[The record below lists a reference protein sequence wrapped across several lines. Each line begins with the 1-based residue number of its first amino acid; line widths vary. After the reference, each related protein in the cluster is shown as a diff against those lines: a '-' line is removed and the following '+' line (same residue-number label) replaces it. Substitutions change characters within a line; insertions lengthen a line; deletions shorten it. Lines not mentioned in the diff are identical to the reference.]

1 MVKSSPSTLPLGERL
16 RRFRILHRIK
26 QQSVAADLDATQSL
40 VSRWEA
46 GIHEPSAKA
55 RQRIEALLHSV
66 MHVGTDA
73 PLRRLVESATCP
85 MHLICDDTH
94 ELLAASSPR
103 EREWQARAASFLGSS
118 LWRFATPQ
126 IVTSESKLNDLGW
139 FDTSGQSRVLVDTEG
154 NESRELRILPS
165 TLMWEKVALDGGRVG
180 RLVTTTAF
188 R

>member
-1 MVKSSPSTLPLGERL
+1 MVKSHPSVLPLGERL

-26 QQSVAADLDATQSL
+26 QQTIAADLDATQSL

-46 GIHEPSAKA
+46 GMHEPSAKA
-55 RQRIEALLHSV
+55 RLRIEALLWSA
-66 MHVGTDA
+66 MHKGSDA
-73 PLRRLVESATCP
+73 PLRRLVETAVCP

-94 ELLAASSPR
+94 VLLAASSSR
-103 EREWQARAASFLGSS
+103 EGEWQARAATFRGSS

-126 IVTSESKLNDLGW
+126 IVASETRLDDLGW
-139 FDTSGQSRVLVDTEG
+139 FDASGQSRVLVDTEG

-180 RLVTTTAF
+180 RLVTTTVF